1 MGVLSPVI
9 DTLGRALAKSGSA
22 YWAPWVGLA
31 SYAVGKLGAERSK
44 AYNRAVYGRD
54 EAALGWSILGTAG
67 PIFGAAAYLGGTYG
81 MFRILRGP
89 VAKTAGK
96 EAISK
101 TTSAMTR
108 PSRPAMASPHTFP
121 RKISSR
127 LVSGAGSIFG
137 GTFGRVKAHPGWAV
151 FGASLGA
158 SAFTYS
164 NIPTGPN
171 MVVPADSIQSARAKL
186 RRSTNAVPFG
196 MYYNRRRSIGGL

>member
-1 MGVLSPVI
+1 MQNVQRPITELSTGEMRPRLV
-9 DTLGRALAKSGSA
+9 GRYLVQ
-22 YWAPWVGLA
+22 PGL
-31 SYAVGKLGAERSK
+31 SLEQLLTAV
-44 AYNRAVYGRD
+44 
-54 EAALGWSILGTAG
+54 
-67 PIFGAAAYLGGTYG
+67 
-81 MFRILRGP
+81 
-89 VAKTAGK
+89 KTAGK